1 MNRAYSEAYGTSCD
15 KGFKKTHELQQ
26 SNSYYIWK
34 GINRGAGYGLELPWE
49 YLFYRDDFSCEWL
62 EQRLSKEGFDC
73 TDTTL

>member
-49 YLFYRDDFSCEWL
+49 YLKMLF
-62 EQRLSKEGFDC
+62 
-73 TDTTL
+73 